1 MLSKIVRFSIDNP
14 LIIFA
19 LTGLMAVWG
28 WISFQTLSI
37 DAVPDIT
44 NTQVQIITNV
54 DGLVPADI
62 ERRVTFPVESS
73 VNGILGV
80 TQIRSI
86 TRLGISHITVIFD
99 EQTDFFRARQLV
111 SEKLSSIAH
120 DLPPGIRPQLGPIS
134 TGLGEI
140 YHYTVV
146 AKAEKKFKSET
157 EKMMELRALQDWF
170 IKPRLMRVKGV
181 TEVNT
186 IGGFEKQF
194 HIQPN
199 LQKMN
204 EFGIHFEDI
213 SDAVKKNNYNVGGG
227 YVQQSSQSFLIQ
239 AEGLLKNIDDIQNI
253 PVKVSKNLRNLKIK
267 DVANVAL
274 DTELRNGAALVN
286 GEEAVL
292 GTIMMLMGENS
303 RTVASRVHEEVQ
315 KIKQNLPE
323 GYDIV
328 TLYNRSEMVNETLS
342 TVIHNLLHGSLL
354 VIVFLILL
362 VGNMR
367 AALITAITIPLS
379 LLFTFIIMK
388 TKGVSGNLMSLGALD
403 FGVIIDSAVIVI
415 DSCIRHLSEKK
426 HELNR
431 PLTREEV
438 KTFVGDA
445 TTGILQAAL
454 FGQIIIITVFV
465 PILSLTGVEGKMFI
479 PMAQTFIFALIGA
492 LLLSFTTVPALAGL
506 LLQGDI
512 DEKSPPLMRWMEK
525 LFVPWFQKSL
535 NTFRPVLIST
545 GVLLVASLAIFTT
558 IGGEFIPALDEGSL
572 ALDVTRPMSIS
583 VDKSIELQKV
593 TERLILETP
602 EVDKVFSRLGTSAVP
617 ADPSGINLGDTYVTF
632 KPKDQWRKGYNK
644 EKIVR
649 EMMTKLEQEV
659 IGQQLM
665 VTQPI
670 QMRFNELLQGTR
682 ADVTIKIFGDNFET
696 LEKLS
701 LEIMKVVK
709 DLPGIGQVQ
718 YQSQGSSPL
727 LQVKTEK
734 HEVNHIGF
742 GNSYIL
748 DPIGHAFKGEE
759 VGYIFNG
766 IQRFPIVVRLSHEDR
781 DNLANIKQLPIGFFD
796 GLFLPLDQ
804 LADINFV
811 DTYHSIFR
819 ESGNRRNAVLIN
831 LSGIDVESFVINA
844 KKLVEKKIKLPPGHF
859 IEWGGNYENLQHAKA
874 RLMLVV
880 PITLLVILLIL
891 YTAFGNWGQCFLIFS
906 CVPMALIGGIF
917 ALKLGGMPF
926 SISSGVGFIALSG
939 IAVLN
944 GVVLIS
950 FYNQLKEQQNLT
962 GEELVKK
969 GTMMMLR
976 PVLMTAL
983 VDAFGFL
990 PMLLSTGL
998 GAEVQ
1003 KPLAAVVIGGIITAT
1018 LLTLIVLPI
1027 LFKIFEHKM
1036 GIAKKSMH

>member
-1 MLSKIVRFSIDNP
+1 MLEKIVRFSINNP

-62 ERRVTFPVESS
+62 ERRVTFPLESS

-99 EQTDFFRARQLV
+99 EQTDFYRARQLV
-111 SEKLSSIAH
+111 SEKLTTVTH

-140 YHYTVV
+140 YHYHVT
-146 AKAEKKFKSET
+146 AKPGKKFKSEM
-157 EKMMELRALQDWF
+157 ERMMELRALQDWF

-186 IGGFEKQF
+186 IGGFEKQY

-204 EFGIHFEDI
+204 YYGIHFEDL
-213 SDAVKKNNYNVGGG
+213 SDAVTKNNYNVGGG

-239 AEGLLKNIDDIQNI
+239 AEGLLKSIDDIENI
-253 PVKVSKNLRNLKIK
+253 PLKVSKNLRNLKIK
-267 DVANVAL
+267 DVAHVAL
-274 DTELRNGAALVN
+274 DTELRNGASLVN

-303 RTVASRVHEEVQ
+303 RTIASRVHEEIQ
-315 KIKQNLPE
+315 KIKQSLPE

-328 TLYNRSEMVNETLS
+328 TLYNRSEMVNETLG
-342 TVIHNLLHGSLL
+342 TVIHNLLHGSAL
-354 VIVFLILL
+354 VILFLILL

-367 AALITAITIPLS
+367 AALITALTIPLS

-388 TKGVSGNLMSLGALD
+388 SKGVSGNLMSLGALD
-403 FGVIIDSAVIVI
+403 FGIIIDSAVIVI
-415 DSCIRHLSEKK
+415 DSCIRHLAEKR
-426 HELNR
+426 HELKR
-431 PLTREEV
+431 TLTRDEV

-445 TTGILQAAL
+445 TTGILRAAL

-465 PILSLTGVEGKMFI
+465 PILSLNGVEGKMFI
-479 PMAQTFIFALIGA
+479 PMALTFIFALVGA
-492 LLLSFTTVPALAGL
+492 LILSFTTVPALAGL
-506 LLQGDI
+506 LLQGDM
-512 DEKSPPLMRWMEK
+512 DEKSPPLMRWMERM
-525 LFVPWFQKSL
+525 FVPLFDKSL
-535 NTFRPVLIST
+535 KTMRPILIST
-545 GVLLVASLAIFTT
+545 AVLLAISLFIFTT
-558 IGGEFIPALDEGSL
+558 IGGEFIPTLDEGSL
-572 ALDVTRPMSIS
+572 ALDVVRPMSIS
-583 VDKSIELQKV
+583 IDKSIELQRL
-593 TERLILETP
+593 TEKLIMETP
-602 EVDKVFSRLGTSAVP
+602 EVDNVFSRLGTSAVP
-617 ADPSGINLGDTYVTF
+617 ADPSGVNLGDTYVTF
-632 KPKDQWRKGYNK
+632 KPKEQWRKGYNK
-644 EKIVR
+644 EKIVK
-649 EMMTKLEQEV
+649 EMTTKLDTELL
-659 IGQQLM
+659 GQQFM

-682 ADVTIKIFGDNFET
+682 ADVTIKIFGDNFEI

-701 LEIMKVVK
+701 LEIMNAVK
-709 DLPGIGQVQ
+709 DLPGIGQLQ

-734 HEVNHIGF
+734 HEVHQIGF

-781 DNLANIKQLPIGFFD
+781 DNLSNVKNLPIGFFD

-804 LADINFV
+804 VADIKFV

-819 ESGNRRNAVLIN
+819 ESGNRRSAVLIN
-831 LSGIDVESFVINA
+831 LSGIDVENFVLMA
-844 KKLVEKKIKLPPGHF
+844 KKVVDKKIKLPPGHF

-880 PITLLVILLIL
+880 PITLMVILLIL
-891 YTAFGNWGQCFLIFS
+891 FTAFGSWGQCFLIFS

-917 ALKLGGMPF
+917 ALKIAGMPF

-944 GVVLIS
+944 GVVLVS
-950 FYNQLKEQQNLT
+950 FFNQLKLTGLT

-1003 KPLAAVVIGGIITAT
+1003 KPLAAVVIGGIISAT

-1027 LFKIFEHKM
+1027 LFKIFEKRI
-1036 GIAKKSMH
+1036 GR